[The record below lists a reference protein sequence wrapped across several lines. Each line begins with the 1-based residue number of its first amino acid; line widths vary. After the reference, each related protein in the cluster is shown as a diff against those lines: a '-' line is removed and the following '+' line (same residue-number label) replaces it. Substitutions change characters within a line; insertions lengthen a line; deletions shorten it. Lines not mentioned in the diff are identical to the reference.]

1 LTARIASD
9 SAHLAHRSAGIGITN
24 ASLKLTE
31 QIKTDLLCC
40 LYLFPKESVTNR
52 S

>member
-1 LTARIASD
+1 LIARHTNAP
-9 SAHLAHRSAGIGITN
+9 AHLAQGSAGIGIN
-24 ASLKLTE
+24 PASLKLTE